1 MPTAST
7 AKKVTTSRKRRTR
20 KVTATAPKSAPLNNT
35 KPTKIME
42 EVKVEAPKVE
52 TKVTTTSWIERAKEL
67 DGFSLIV
74 LPLIFLEGFTKE
86 ILKVAG
92 YPVK

>member
-20 KVTATAPKSAPLNNT
+20 KVTATAPKSAPLNNK

-42 EVKVEAPKVE
+42 EVKTEAPKVE